1 MSNKI
6 RQAICCVCG
15 EVRTCHRPRSNHREE
30 NYWLRGPV
38 DRDWHRETGDLK
50 CAACGRTTTHALLL
64 PEGDP
69 FQDHAESLREF
80 ATGWSSSRLDTAD
93 KERIR
98 KAWRQGRDE
107 NPYLRHRWFVSDAD
121 KAREAGQTHLEAI
134 CKARIP
140 VPKNTSKNTTP
151 AGAWVKPAEFHDV
164 DREDPET
171 GLYWYDGDCVD
182 CLNRWNAMQRE
193 EKRNSLR
200 RKLTEVAAAME
211 SLDDRTVE
219 ALLAQINGDGA

>member
-1 MSNKI
+1 MSKKI
-6 RQAICCVCG
+6 RKAICCTCG
-15 EVRTCHRPRSNHREE
+15 TIRTCYRPRSNHQAE
-30 NYWLRGPV
+30 NYWLSGPV
-38 DRDWHRETGDLK
+38 DRNWHRETGDLK
-50 CAACGRTTTHALLL
+50 CDTCGRTTTHALLI

-69 FQDHAESLREF
+69 FQDHAETLREY
-80 ATGWSSSRLDTAD
+80 ATGWSSNQLGTAD

-107 NPYLRHRWFVSDAD
+107 NPYLRHHWFVSDAD
-121 KAREAGQTHLEAI
+121 KAREAGQTYFEAI

-140 VPKNTSKNTTP
+140 VPKTRSTNVTS
-151 AGAWVKPAEFHDV
+151 AGNFTEPAEFHDV

-182 CLNRWNAMQRE
+182 CLNRWNAIQRE

-200 RKLTEVAAAME
+200 RKLKEVAEAVK
-211 SLDDRTVE
+211 SLDDRAVE
-219 ALLAQINGDGA
+219 ALLGKINGAGA